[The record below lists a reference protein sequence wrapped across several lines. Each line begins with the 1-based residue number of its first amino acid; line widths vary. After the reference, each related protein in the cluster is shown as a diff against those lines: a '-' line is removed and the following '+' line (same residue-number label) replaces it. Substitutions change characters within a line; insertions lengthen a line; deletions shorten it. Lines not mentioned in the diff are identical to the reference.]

1 MSNQLNLPA
10 LQAVARAL
18 GPLRPRVVF
27 VGGSTAGLYT
37 TVPKAPESRF
47 TNDVDCIIEV
57 VPRMAYYTLEEEL
70 RALGFVNDQT
80 AKVICRWQV
89 DGLVV
94 DIMPLHADN
103 ILGFSNPWYP
113 EGFAHAIAFRLP
125 DETSILI
132 MPAVYFLATK
142 LAALRSRGMRD
153 IRLSSDLEDI
163 LYLVDNRPELALE
176 VAAAAATVRPYL
188 AAEIT
193 QLLRHPELPEAID
206 GYLPYGSGTTRSA
219 LLQQRLRAIVTAAE
233 AAAPH

>member
-18 GPLRPRVVF
+18 GPLRSRVVF

-57 VPRMAYYTLEEEL
+57 VPRMAYYALEDEL

-80 AKVICRWQV
+80 AKVICRWLV
-89 DGLVV
+89 NGLVV
-94 DIMPLHADN
+94 DIMPLNEDN

-113 EGFAHAIAFRLP
+113 EGYAHAVAFQLP

-142 LAALRSRGMRD
+142 LAALRSRGLRD

-163 LYLVDNRPELALE
+163 LYLVDNRPELAEE
-176 VAAAAATVRPYL
+176 VALASATVRPYL
-188 AAEIT
+188 AAELT
-193 QLLRHPELPEAID
+193 LLLRHPELPEAID
-206 GYLPYGSGTTRSA
+206 GYLPYGSGATRST
-219 LLQQRLRAIVTAAE
+219 LLEKRLRAIVMAAE
-233 AAAPH
+233 TTAG

>member
-18 GPLRPRVVF
+18 GPLRSRAVF

-57 VPRMAYYTLEEEL
+57 VPRMAYYALEDEL
-70 RALGFVNDQT
+70 RSLGFVNDQT
-80 AKVICRWQV
+80 TKVICRWLV
-89 DGLVV
+89 NGLVV
-94 DIMPLHADN
+94 DIMPLNEDN
-103 ILGFSNPWYP
+103 ILGFSNQWYP
-113 EGFAHAIAFRLP
+113 EGYAHAIAFKLP
-125 DETSILI
+125 DETNILI

-142 LAALRSRGMRD
+142 LAALRSRGLRD

-163 LYLVDNRPELALE
+163 LYLVDNRPELAEE
-176 VAAAAATVRPYL
+176 VALASATVRPYL
-188 AAEIT
+188 AAELT

-206 GYLPYGSGTTRSA
+206 GYLPYGSGATRSA
-219 LLQQRLRAIVTAAE
+219 LLEKRLRAIVMAAE
-233 AAAPH
+233 TTAE

>member
-37 TVPKAPESRF
+37 TVAKAPESRF

-57 VPRMAYYTLEEEL
+57 VPRMAYYALEEQL
-70 RALGFVNDQT
+70 RALGFVHDQA
-80 AKVICRWQV
+80 AKVICRWNV
-89 DGLVV
+89 GGLVV
-94 DIMPLHADN
+94 DIMPLSADN

-113 EGFAHAIAFRLP
+113 EGFAHAIPFPLP

-142 LAALRSRGMRD
+142 LAAFRSRGQRD

-163 LYLVDNRPELALE
+163 LYLVDNRPELATE
-176 VAAAAATVRPYL
+176 VVAASATVRPYL
-188 AAEIT
+188 AAELT
-193 QLLRHPELPEAID
+193 YLLRHPELLEAID
-206 GYLPYGSGTTRSA
+206 GYLPYGSGNTRST
-219 LLQQRLRAIVTAAE
+219 LLTARLRALVTAAGTTT
-233 AAAPH
+233 

>member
-57 VPRMAYYTLEEEL
+57 VPRMAYYALEEEL
-70 RALGFVNDQT
+70 RALGFVNDQM
-80 AKVICRWQV
+80 AKVICRWKIG
-89 DGLVV
+89 GLVV
-94 DIMPLHADN
+94 DIMPLSEDN
-103 ILGFSNPWYP
+103 ILGFSNPWYS
-113 EGFAHAIAFRLP
+113 EGFAHAIPFQLP

-142 LAALRSRGMRD
+142 LAALRGRGMRD

-163 LYLVDNRPELALE
+163 LYLLDNRPELAEE
-176 VAAAAATVRPYL
+176 VTIASATVRPYL
-188 AAEIT
+188 AAEIS
-193 QLLRHPELPEAID
+193 QLLRHPELLEAIE
-206 GYLPYGSGTTRSA
+206 GYLPYGSGPTRGT
-219 LLQQRLRAIVTAAE
+219 LLERRLQGVVLAAGTL
-233 AAAPH
+233 

>member
-18 GPLRPRVVF
+18 GPLRSRVVF

-57 VPRMAYYTLEEEL
+57 VPRMAYYALEDEL

-80 AKVICRWQV
+80 TKVICRWLV
-89 DGLVV
+89 NGLVV
-94 DIMPLHADN
+94 DIMPLNEDN

-113 EGFAHAIAFRLP
+113 EGYAHAIAFQLP

-142 LAALRSRGMRD
+142 LAALRSRGLRD

-163 LYLVDNRPELALE
+163 LYLVDNRPELAEE
-176 VAAAAATVRPYL
+176 VALASATVRPYL
-188 AAEIT
+188 GAELT
-193 QLLRHPELPEAID
+193 LLLRHPELPEAID
-206 GYLPYGSGTTRSA
+206 GYLPYGSGATRSA
-219 LLQQRLRAIVTAAE
+219 LLEKRLRAIVTAAE
-233 AAAPH
+233 TTAG

>member
-57 VPRMAYYTLEEEL
+57 VPRMAYYALEEEL

-80 AKVICRWQV
+80 AKIICRWKV
-89 DGLVV
+89 GGLVV
-94 DIMPLHADN
+94 DIMPLNADN

-113 EGFAHAIAFRLP
+113 EGFAHAIPFQLP
-125 DETSILI
+125 DETHILI

-142 LAALRSRGMRD
+142 LAAFRSRGQRD
-153 IRLSSDLEDI
+153 IRLSSDLEDM
-163 LYLVDNRPELALE
+163 LYLVDNRPELATE
-176 VAAAAATVRPYL
+176 VAAASATVRLYL
-188 AAEIT
+188 AAELT
-193 QLLRHPELPEAID
+193 HLLRHPELPEAID
-206 GYLPYGSGTTRSA
+206 GYLPYGSGATRSA
-219 LLQQRLRAIVTAAE
+219 LLETRLRAIVTAAE
-233 AAAPH
+233 ASF